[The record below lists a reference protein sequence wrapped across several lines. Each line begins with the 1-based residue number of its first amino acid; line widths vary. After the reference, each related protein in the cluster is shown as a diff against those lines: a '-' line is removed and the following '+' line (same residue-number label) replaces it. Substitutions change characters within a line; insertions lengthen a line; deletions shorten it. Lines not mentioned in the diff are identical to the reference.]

1 MLPLVIVMGL
11 LSYQMYLTHQLL
23 RQVKVSLD
31 VFETVFGIE
40 DESSG
45 ADRQSESI
53 TVTGGTETG
62 GDEDTEDSCFLPRG
76 DAHHECIKVFQ
87 N

>member
-1 MLPLVIVMGL
+1 MLPLVIVVGL

-23 RQVKVSLD
+23 QRVKVSLD

-53 TVTGGTETG
+53 TVTGKTET
-62 GDEDTEDSCFLPRG
+62 EDTEDSCFLPRG
-76 DAHHECIKVFQ
+76 DAHHECIKVFDGKL
-87 N
+87 